1 MVVPPAVESFWAEF
15 VRWSE
20 IDPTPRFYEAFFF
33 DDNEPSANEL
43 AELVVQGV
51 KRATAASLWAYE
63 AESKELPK
71 PGHLSVVTEFSGKP
85 VCVIETES
93 VSVTPFAEVGATFAA
108 TEGEGDGSL
117 AYWQEA
123 HTAYFVRECARL
135 GRDFSGDMPVVCEV
149 FRVVFRASRTNAV

>member
-1 MVVPPAVESFWAEF
+1 MRES
-15 VRWSE
+15 
-20 IDPTPRFYEAFFF
+20 AFFF

-108 TEGEGDGSL
+108 TEGEGDVIQLENDVTDSTRGHAAFL
-117 AYWQEA
+117 
-123 HTAYFVRECARL
+123 
-135 GRDFSGDMPVVCEV
+135 
-149 FRVVFRASRTNAV
+149 RAGCVAAL